1 MYCNFSQ
8 MQTIPKKDNQTV
20 GTANQK
26 HYTVFHNSA
35 WLNEF
40 KTTLSKFILFLD

>member
-26 HYTVFHNSA
+26 HYTVFHKSA

>member
-1 MYCNFSQ
+1 

-20 GTANQK
+20 GTSNQK
-26 HYTVFHNSA
+26 HYTVFYNSA

-40 KTTLSKFILFLD
+40 NTTLSKFILFLD